1 MIEIAIGILI
11 VSILIFLLFKAIGNI
26 VKGLL
31 FFLLFFIIYYFL
43 SPYLTN
49 IGFPLQPIGNFL
61 KAPMDKIKSIFY
73 SLEIVAATQS
83 KEGLVIIIK
92 NDGILPLSNFNVK
105 IDEKEAKITS
115 NLNILLPKQIGALE
129 VDWNGNYSK
138 IEVFTKEARATFNS
152 PL

>member
-105 IDEKEAKITS
+105 IDGKEAKITS

>member
-43 SPYLTN
+43 SSYLTN

-105 IDEKEAKITS
+105 IDGKEAKITS